1 MNILRISGPSVFK
14 WHLSPEYTA
23 VNLENQSEI
32 SKAGLQHVM
41 RSELGPNCK
50 PIKLTSVVIL
60 MHCVCVFCLFL
71 LLLFCLCL
79 VLWFGGGLWF
89 FFWFGFPFF

>member
-1 MNILRISGPSVFK
+1 MNILRISGPSVFN
-14 WHLSPEYTA
+14 WHLSPENTA

-32 SKAGLQHVM
+32 SKAGLQRVM
-41 RSELGPNCK
+41 RSELGPNCT

-60 MHCVCVFCLFL
+60 PHCVCVVCLF

-79 VLWFGGGLWF
+79 VLWFGGGLVGFFSVWF
-89 FFWFGFPFF
+89 SFF